1 VGFILITI
9 GVFVGFMLT
18 STMNQELK
26 RTLTSEAEATLR
38 GIEHRVSFLAERIN
52 QFSQNQFVI
61 NSLIDVEGRNIYLPK
76 LVESFN
82 KTGDLVSTKIVDFM
96 GESIL
101 SMGETSGNFSK
112 LIDLRK
118 ALDSGKFLITINK
131 SSKTIIMVSPIKFYD
146 TTQGA
151 VISEF
156 NISSILDRTLVKR
169 PFIYYKIEGP
179 NDLSI
184 EENYLKD
191 QSYISVKVDS
201 VDEFDYLRKLKI
213 SLEIGESKEFYY
225 ARIKET
231 LLNLIGISLIFLA
244 LAVFLAFRVGAM
256 ISTPILNL
264 CQKIIEGLDK
274 EKKCSPVGTNDELEI
289 LASAFDAQTEKL
301 IEAKD
306 HLELR
311 VQERTAE
318 IKNANVKLNQLN
330 EELENEIGLR
340 DKANRLIKDIS
351 YQNQLLLSSTEEGIL
366 SLDPHGCISFANPA
380 ARKILGYGADELNFQ
395 FFHSFA
401 YYSIA
406 DGAPSI
412 WENTPIYSSL
422 KDGTSIRKDDEIFW
436 KKNGSSFCVE
446 YSCSPILKESIVNGV
461 VISFQNVD
469 ERKKIES
476 EIKEAKT
483 AAEKANNAKS
493 NFLANMS
500 HEIRTPMNA
509 ILGYAQ
515 ILTRDSELTSDQKN
529 AAITINKSGNHLL
542 GLIND
547 ILDISKIEAGQI
559 EVRNVNFDLIDLV
572 QDLYPMFHLKCT
584 GSGLDLQFNL
594 PSVDLLVVNGDDGK
608 IRQVLINLL
617 GNAVKFTSKG
627 SITFNLTQIEGTNNF
642 VFEILDTG
650 VGIPKESQ
658 RSVFEP
664 FKQDEHGFKKGGT
677 GLGLAISKKQVEVMG
692 GQLSLESQV
701 GKGSKFFFT
710 IPLDSTN
717 KEKEFHKK
725 LYENVQ
731 SLKKRQN
738 VTALLIDDVKENRE
752 VLSSFL
758 SDIDVKVYE
767 ADDGLKGLE
776 LIKEVKPDIVFLD
789 IFMPGMDGLS
799 VFDKIKSDPENE
811 NLKIVCIT
819 ASAFDQQKIKYLEK
833 GFDYFIA
840 KPFKTDEI
848 FEALAKCL
856 KVEFDYKEE
865 VDCESNKLEESKFV
879 FSEIKVPKVLRDKI
893 IYSAEVCS
901 VTELERHLKELS
913 LNGSEC
919 DQFSSFLK
927 SLLKDYDMDSIIKNA
942 KKVTTISD

>member
-1 VGFILITI
+1 MSIL
-9 GVFVGFMLT
+9 
-18 STMNQELK
+18 NQELK
-26 RTLTSEAEATLR
+26 RTLNSEAQAALR

-82 KTGDLVSTKIVDFM
+82 KTGDLVSTTLVDFM
-96 GESIL
+96 GEPIH
-101 SMGETSGNFSK
+101 SMGSNSGTFSE
-112 LIDLRK
+112 LINLRN
-118 ALDSGKFLITINK
+118 ALDSGKFLIAINK
-131 SSKTIIMVSPIKFYD
+131 NSKTIIMVSPIKFYD

-169 PFIYYKIEGP
+169 PFIFYKIEGP
-179 NDLSI
+179 NGLLI

-191 QSYISVKVDS
+191 QSYISVKVDP
-201 VDEFDYLRKLKI
+201 VNEFEYLRKLKV

-231 LLNLIGISLIFLA
+231 LFNLIGISLIFLA
-244 LAVFLAFRVGAM
+244 LAVFLAFRVGTM

-274 EKKCSPVGTNDELEI
+274 EKKCSPVGTHDELEI

-301 IEAKD
+301 IDAKEN
-306 HLELR
+306 LELR

-318 IKNANVKLNQLN
+318 IKSANVKLSKLN
-330 EELENEIGLR
+330 KELENEIGLR

-366 SLDPHGCISFANPA
+366 SLDPQGYISFANPA
-380 ARKILGYGADELNFQ
+380 ARKILGYNTDELNCQ
-395 FFHSFA
+395 FFHSFT
-401 YYSIA
+401 YYSFA
-406 DGAPSI
+406 DGTPST
-412 WENTPIYSSL
+412 WENTPIHSSL
-422 KDGTSIRKDDEIFW
+422 RDGTSIRKDDEIFW
-436 KKNGSSFCVE
+436 KKGGAYFCVE
-446 YSCSPILKESIVNGV
+446 YSCSPILKEGLVNGV
-461 VISFQNVD
+461 VISFQNID

-483 AAEKANNAKS
+483 VAEKANKAKS

-529 AAITINKSGNHLL
+529 AAITINRSGNHLL

-559 EVRNVNFDLIDLV
+559 EVRNVSFNLIDLV
-572 QDLYPMFHLKCT
+572 QDLYPMFHLKCKEV
-584 GSGLDLQFNL
+584 GLELQFNL
-594 PSVDLLVVNGDDGK
+594 PQVDSLIVNGDEGK

-617 GNAVKFTSKG
+617 GNAVKFTSEG
-627 SITFNLTQIEGTNNF
+627 SITFNLTQKKDAKNYL
-642 VFEILDTG
+642 FEIVDTG

-692 GQLSLESQV
+692 GKLSLDSQV
-701 GKGSKFFFT
+701 GKGSKFFFS
-710 IPLDSTN
+710 IPLSLTN
-717 KEKEFHKK
+717 EETKFQNNMYKEVE
-725 LYENVQ
+725 
-731 SLKKRQN
+731 SLKKGQDI
-738 VTALLIDDVKENRE
+738 TALLIDDVRENRE

-758 SDIDVKVYE
+758 RGIGVKVYE
-767 ADDGLKGLE
+767 ADEGLKGLS
-776 LIKEVKPDIVFLD
+776 LINEAKPDIIFLD

-799 VFDKIKSDPENE
+799 VFDKIKSDSENE
-811 NLKIVCIT
+811 NIKIVCIT
-819 ASAFDQQKIKYLEK
+819 ASAFVQQKMEYLKK
-833 GFDYFIA
+833 GFDRFIA
-840 KPFKTDEI
+840 KPFKTEEI
-848 FEALAKCL
+848 FETLAKCL
-856 KVEFDYKEE
+856 NVEFDYK
-865 VDCESNKLEESKFV
+865 NKTDRKPSELEESKFI
-879 FSEIKVPKVLRDKI
+879 FSEIKAPKVLMEKI

-901 VTELERHLKELS
+901 ITELERHLRELS

-919 DQFSSFLK
+919 DHFSSFLMR
-927 SLLKDYDMDSIIKNA
+927 LLKEYDMDSIIENA
-942 KKVTTISD
+942 KKVAIRAD

>member
-1 VGFILITI
+1 MGFILSSIA
-9 GVFVGFMLT
+9 VFVGFTLT
-18 STMNQELK
+18 STMNHELK
-26 RTLTSEAEATLR
+26 RTLNSEAEAALR

-82 KTGDLVSTKIVDFM
+82 KTGDLVSTTLVDFM

-101 SMGETSGNFSK
+101 SMGATPGTFSE
-112 LIDLRK
+112 LINLRK
-118 ALDSGKFLITINK
+118 ALDAGKFLIAINK
-131 SSKTIIMVSPIKFYD
+131 KSKTIIMVSPIKFYD
-146 TTQGA
+146 TPQGA

-156 NISSILDRTLVKR
+156 NISSILDRALVKR
-169 PFIYYKIEGP
+169 PFIYYRIEGP

-184 EENYLKD
+184 EENHLKN

-201 VDEFDYLRKLKI
+201 VDEFKYLRKLKI
-213 SLEIGESKEFYY
+213 SLEIGESKDFYH

-231 LLNLIGISLIFLA
+231 LFNLINISLAFLA
-244 LAVFLAFRVGAM
+244 LAIFMAFRMGTM
-256 ISTPILNL
+256 LSTPILNL
-264 CQKIIEGLDK
+264 CQKITEGLDK
-274 EKKCSPVGTNDELEI
+274 EKKCSPVGTHDELEI

-301 IEAKD
+301 IAAKD

-311 VQERTAE
+311 VLERTAE
-318 IKNANVKLNQLN
+318 LENANVKLSSLN
-330 EELENEIGLR
+330 EELGNEIGLR

-366 SLDPHGCISFANPA
+366 SLDLQGYISFANPA
-380 ARKILGYGADELNFQ
+380 ARKILGYDSDELNCQ

-401 YYSIA
+401 YYSFA
-406 DGAPSI
+406 DGDPSI

-422 KDGTSIRKDDEIFW
+422 KEGTAIRKDDEIFW
-436 KKNGSSFCVE
+436 KKDASSFYVE
-446 YSCSPILKESIVNGV
+446 YSCSPILKEGVVNGV
-461 VISFQNVD
+461 VISFQNID
-469 ERKKIES
+469 ERKIIES
-476 EIKEAKT
+476 EIKKAKI
-483 AAEKANNAKS
+483 AAEKANKAKS

-515 ILTRDSELTSDQKN
+515 ILTRDSELTSSQKN

-559 EVRNVNFDLIDLV
+559 EVRNANFDLIDLV
-572 QDLYPMFHLKCT
+572 QDIYPMFHLKCKD
-584 GSGLDLQFNL
+584 SGLELQFNL
-594 PSVDLLVVNGDDGK
+594 PKVDSLVVNGDEGK

-617 GNAVKFTSKG
+617 GNAVKFTSEG
-627 SITFNLTQIEGTNNF
+627 LVTFNLIQTKDSNNYL
-642 VFEILDTG
+642 FEIIDTG

-677 GLGLAISKKQVEVMG
+677 GLGLAISKKQVEVMR

-710 IPLDSTN
+710 IPLDLTSE
-717 KEKEFHKK
+717 EKEFPNNP
-725 LYENVQ
+725 YEKVQ
-731 SLKKRQN
+731 SLKKGQEI
-738 VTALLIDDVKENRE
+738 TALLIDDIKENRE

-758 SDIDVKVYE
+758 RDIGVEVYE
-767 ADDGLKGLE
+767 ADEGAKGLS
-776 LIKEVKPDIVFLD
+776 LIKEIKPNIVFLD

-799 VFDKIKSDPENE
+799 VFDKIKNDPENE
-811 NLKIVCIT
+811 GLKIACIT
-819 ASAFDQQKIKYLEK
+819 ASAFDQQKMIYLEK

-840 KPFKTDEI
+840 KPFKTGEI
-848 FEALAKCL
+848 FGALAKCL
-856 KVEFDYKEE
+856 NVDFDYKEE
-865 VDCESNKLEESKFV
+865 ADCKHHDLEESKFI
-879 FSEIKVPKVLRDKI
+879 FSEIKAPKVLMDKI
-893 IYSAEVCS
+893 IWSAEVCS
-901 VTELERHLKELS
+901 ITELEGHLRELS

-919 DQFSSFLK
+919 EQFSSFLK
-927 SLLKDYDMDSIIKNA
+927 SLLNDYDMDSIIKNA
-942 KKVTTISD
+942 KKVVAVSD